1 VSVHRV
7 GVVVRRHW
15 LVLWRS
21 PHRWFEVGFW
31 PIMDVVLWG
40 SLGVFVARQDSTSH
54 AGTAYLL
61 AGIVL
66 FHVLFQVQITATTGV
81 MEETWTRNLLNVLT
95 TPVTEL
101 EYVVAI
107 GFFGLVK
114 CLLAMAAL
122 TVTTIILFGFNLGE
136 VGWTVIP
143 VAGILILNGWALALI
158 VIGLI
163 LRYGQ
168 SAEILTWG
176 LNYVVM
182 ALSGVFFTV
191 SALPPGLRTIASL
204 LPSTYAFAELR
215 NALDGDPF
223 DWSGFVVALF
233 SSIALIVASGLF
245 AVHLLRVFRR
255 RGFVTRYS

>member
-1 VSVHRV
+1 
-7 GVVVRRHW
+7 
-15 LVLWRS
+15 
-21 PHRWFEVGFW
+21 
-31 PIMDVVLWG
+31 M
-40 SLGVFVARQDSTSH
+40 
-54 AGTAYLL
+54 L
-61 AGIVL
+61 AGIMP
-66 FHVLFQVQITATTGV
+66 FHVLFQMQVRRRPASWRRRG
-81 MEETWTRNLLNVLT
+81 RGDLLNIVT
-95 TPVTEL
+95 MPVTEL

-122 TVTTIILFGFNLGE
+122 TVTTIVLFGFNLGE

-168 SAEILTWG
+168 EAEILTWG

-191 SALPPGLRTIASL
+191 TRYRPACERWRHCCPPPTRS
-204 LPSTYAFAELR
+204 PELR
-215 NALDGDPF
+215 DRCSTASRSTSP
-223 DWSGFVVALF
+223 GFVVALL
-233 SSIALIVASGLF
+233 SSATLIVASRLF

-255 RGFVTRYS
+255 GSFVTRYS